1 MYLHI
6 RIADE
11 HGDSLADAQALEIW
25 NDTGS
30 SVQVIRQSDMNR
42 LLGFR
47 PAVPA
52 QNGRPAQAAR
62 PPREH
67 TGFENEVMAH
77 TAGGPVPRVMIKAL
91 IRVCKDKDCK
101 QPLRDWEEAPIS
113 VASNED
119 ALRLSGNAM
128 RKNLIF
134 ATPRGNSCLFVSP
147 SRRAIAWQILRF

>member
-1 MYLHI
+1 MYLQI

-11 HGDSLADAQALEIW
+11 HGGSLQDAQALQIW

-30 SVQVIRQSDMNR
+30 SVQVIHRSDMDR

-47 PAVPA
+47 PGETA
-52 QNGRPAQAAR
+52 
-62 PPREH
+62 PRRH
-67 TGFENEVMAH
+67 TGVEREIMSQ
-77 TAGGPVPRVMIKAL
+77 TAGGLVNRLLIKAL
-91 IRVCKDKDCK
+91 IRVCKDQECK
-101 QPLRDWEEAPIS
+101 QPLRDVWDEVPVS
-113 VASNED
+113 VASDNE

-128 RKNLIF
+128 RSNLIF